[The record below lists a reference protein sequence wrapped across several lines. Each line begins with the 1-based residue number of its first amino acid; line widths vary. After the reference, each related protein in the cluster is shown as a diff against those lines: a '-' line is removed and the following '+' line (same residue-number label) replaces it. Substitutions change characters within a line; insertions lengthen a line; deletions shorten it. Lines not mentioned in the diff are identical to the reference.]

1 MLLGLAATTVGL
13 SQTRDANAS
22 VFGWFDNFELT
33 LESKSKGLPLTI
45 STYDFDG
52 QKIDQVKAKSADIHT
67 DAAMSKTDKDF
78 NEQSSVIDVDYGNKR
93 MTHVGSTLIA
103 YEGMKNYEDEF
114 SKHIN
119 IDDHQKSVP
128 LLNSMYQDFSNQWNS
143 QSKVVMIRSQ
153 SGKPIAVFT
162 GDNVSIH
169 QTEMKNATKFVING
183 HQYLTTDRNGKVFA
197 CAWSP
202 HLNIK
207 QVFTQDELNEIRNRS
222 CFKSIAW
229 FNELVARGLEELE
242 EE

>member
-1 MLLGLAATTVGL
+1 MHKFTKLIAIGLAATLIGT
-13 SQTRDANAS
+13 SQVRRAKAS
-22 VFGWFDNFELT
+22 IFGWFDNFELT
-33 LESKSKGLPLTI
+33 LESKTKGLPLTI

-52 QKIDQVKAKSADIHT
+52 QKIDQVKTKSADIHT
-67 DAAMSKTDKDF
+67 DRTMSKTDSDG

-103 YEGMKNYEDEF
+103 YEGMKNYEDQF

-143 QSKVVMIRSQ
+143 KAKVVMIRSQ

-162 GDNVSIH
+162 GNEVSIH

-183 HQYLTTDRNGKVFA
+183 HRLFAYRCDYTVYPMSSIKDSVHNKV
-197 CAWSP
+197 
-202 HLNIK
+202 IK
-207 QVFTQDELNEIRNRS
+207 
-222 CFKSIAW
+222 
-229 FNELVARGLEELE
+229 
-242 EE
+242 

>member
-1 MLLGLAATTVGL
+1 MNRPSKLILLGLAAATVGL
-13 SQTRDANAS
+13 SQTYDANAS

-33 LESKSKGLPLTI
+33 LESKTKGLPLTI

-103 YEGMKNYEDEF
+103 YEGMKNYEDQF

-143 QSKVVMIRSQ
+143 QAKVVMIRSQ

-183 HQYLTTDRNGKVFA
+183 HRLFAYRCDYTVYPMSSIKDSVHNKVT
-197 CAWSP
+197 
-202 HLNIK
+202 K
-207 QVFTQDELNEIRNRS
+207 
-222 CFKSIAW
+222 
-229 FNELVARGLEELE
+229 
-242 EE
+242 

>member
-1 MLLGLAATTVGL
+1 MHKFTKLIAIGLAATLIGT
-13 SQTRDANAS
+13 SQVSSAKAS
-22 VFGWFDNFELT
+22 IFGWFDNFELT
-33 LESKSKGLPLTI
+33 LESKTKGLPLTI

-52 QKIDQVKAKSADIHT
+52 QKIDQVKTKSADIHT
-67 DAAMSKTDKDF
+67 DRTMSKTDSDG

-103 YEGMKNYEDEF
+103 YEGMKNYEDQF

-143 QSKVVMIRSQ
+143 KAKVVMIRSQ

-162 GDNVSIH
+162 GNEVSIH

-183 HQYLTTDRNGKVFA
+183 A
-197 CAWSP
+197 
-202 HLNIK
+202 
-207 QVFTQDELNEIRNRS
+207 
-222 CFKSIAW
+222 
-229 FNELVARGLEELE
+229 
-242 EE
+242 